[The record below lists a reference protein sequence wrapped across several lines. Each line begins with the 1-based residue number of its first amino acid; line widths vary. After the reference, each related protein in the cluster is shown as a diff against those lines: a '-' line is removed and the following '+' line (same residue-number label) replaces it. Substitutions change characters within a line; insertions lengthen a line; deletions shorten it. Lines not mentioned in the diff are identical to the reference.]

1 MSRPALRTLLA
12 LAVAAVVAS
21 VPAGAEETPETT
33 GGWVPDEVRA
43 PSSTRFT

>member
-12 LAVAAVVAS
+12 LAVAAAVAS
-21 VPAGAEETPETT
+21 VPVGAEEKAEPA